1 MGTLSFAIKNLYYH
15 SHGILSNFNLIN
27 AEHQALRGRG
37 SRIFIIALAKGKRDL
52 DLPSIPP
59 YIHDLYHVILVTS
72 HSDMSFLWL
81 MDIISGS
88 FFLSSWEEYD
98 WNFLLEDETRG
109 AELISQ

>member
-1 MGTLSFAIKNLYYH
+1 MLGNFDWFTSQINRLLLELVHMGTLSFAIKNLYYH

-72 HSDMSFLWL
+72 HSDMSFL
-81 MDIISGS
+81 
-88 FFLSSWEEYD
+88 
-98 WNFLLEDETRG
+98 
-109 AELISQ
+109 